1 MRVTNLFIRN
11 FRGIEDLALYFS
23 AQTTVLVGIN
33 GSCKST
39 ILECLAMLLSY
50 STLSFHNNPRWGI
63 GAADIRSGHT
73 EATMEMTVNFN
84 GNDYRTVM
92 NIRTEDWDFDCS
104 NLDSE
109 IEKDLEFNPGAGL
122 PIAVFYPVS
131 RYVSEIPAGPVEKH
145 AFPQIRAYE
154 GAFANERV
162 DFKTFFEW
170 FRIRQDL
177 ENEQRAENLDYQDP
191 QLHAV
196 RRAIEAML
204 PGFGGLRFRR
214 APARMVIYKDYKGE
228 RETELLVSQMSDG
241 EKSVLSTV
249 GDIARRLAIANSGTG
264 DPLLGRGT
272 VLLDEIALH
281 LHPAWQR
288 RAVRDLEGVFPN
300 CQFIVTTHSPQ
311 VLTHVKPKSIY
322 LLKPA
327 PEGVTA
333 YRPTSSLGTITN
345 SILEELMGVPD
356 RSKEIRQDME
366 RYFRLVD
373 TGQTQ
378 EAAIWRKRLEE
389 TFAEEDE
396 EFAAAEVPIRR
407 KESSDS

>member
-1 MRVTNLFIRN
+1 MRVTNLFIKN

-39 ILECLAMLLSY
+39 ILECLALLLSY
-50 STLSFHNNPRWGI
+50 ATLSFHNNPRWGI
-63 GAADIRSGHT
+63 GAADIRSGHD
-73 EATMEMTVNFN
+73 ESRLDMTVNFN
-84 GNDYRTVM
+84 GTDYRSVM
-92 NIRTEDWDFDCS
+92 NIRPEDWDFDCS

-109 IEKDLEFNPGAGL
+109 IEKELEFNPRAGL
-122 PIAVFYPVS
+122 PVAVFYPVS
-131 RYVSEIPAGPVEKH
+131 RYVSEVPAGPVEKH

-162 DFKTFFEW
+162 DFKAFFEW
-170 FRIRQDL
+170 FRIRQEL
-177 ENEQRAENLDYQDP
+177 ENERREEPPEYQDP

-204 PGFGGLRFRR
+204 PGYGGLRFRR
-214 APARMVIYKDYKGE
+214 APARMVIYKNHKQE

-241 EKSVLSTV
+241 EKSVLTTV
-249 GDIARRLAIANSGTG
+249 GDIARRLAIANTAKEN
-264 DPLLGRGT
+264 PLEGEGI
-272 VLLDEIALH
+272 VLIDEIALH

-288 RAVRDLEGVFPN
+288 TAVRGLEAIFPN

-322 LLKPA
+322 LLKSA

-333 YRPTSSLGTITN
+333 YRPTSSLGTITAG
-345 SILEELMGVPD
+345 ILEELMGVPD
-356 RSKEIRQDME
+356 RSREMRRDLE
-366 RYFRLVD
+366 RYFRLID
-373 TGQTQ
+373 EGQTE

-389 TFAEEDE
+389 AIATEDD
-396 EFAAAEVPIRR
+396 EFANADLPLRR
-407 KESSDS
+407 RDTSDS